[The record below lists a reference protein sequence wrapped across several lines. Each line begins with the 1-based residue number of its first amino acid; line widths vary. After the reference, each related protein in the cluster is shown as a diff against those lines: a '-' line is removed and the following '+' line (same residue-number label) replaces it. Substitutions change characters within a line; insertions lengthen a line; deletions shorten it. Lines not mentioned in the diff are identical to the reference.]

1 MPAERR
7 GFGCSEQNADKT
19 GHCHW
24 GRGWRPGVQGRHPTQ
39 VSGCSGLQTP
49 QEALESKFAAL
60 KPQNSSPKNSTYTRT
75 CGGRAASCLLP
86 LKHTVPTLR
95 GPQWCCHLQDDRHV
109 ADSVQTHVPPSWS
122 TEHPLSTLL
131 AQISPK
137 RTRLLPARLPRCPS
151 AAPPQGLGTRHSC
164 HTASPA
170 LPRLAAAFC
179 ALRVRLGRRGKH
191 AGPSL
196 LTGGRGE
203 GCGGAGGAGGS
214 AGRCSPAG
222 QWCFVSFCIE
232 TTQGCALARPEGPW
246 VKAWPTLEIL
256 TSSLLGGAAGSPEP
270 LRAPLERRS
279 TCVCFLLTA
288 QPLRGRRGDS

>member
-95 GPQWCCHLQDDRHV
+95 GPQWCCHLQDDRRV

-151 AAPPQGLGTRHSC
+151 AAPPQGLGTRRSC

-203 GCGGAGGAGGS
+203 GCGGCGGCGGVSWPLQSCWSVVLCVLLHRNHAGVRPGETGGALGEGVAHPGDPDLIAVGRGGRVPRAPQGPAGEEEHVCVFPSHCSAS
-214 AGRCSPAG
+214 AGPPR
-222 QWCFVSFCIE
+222 
-232 TTQGCALARPEGPW
+232 
-246 VKAWPTLEIL
+246 
-256 TSSLLGGAAGSPEP
+256 
-270 LRAPLERRS
+270 
-279 TCVCFLLTA
+279 
-288 QPLRGRRGDS
+288 